1 MATSKTTYTKTL
13 RDWEELLAAAAEHAP
28 IMPEVED
35 LRAQLEQHATR
46 AKALKVLKDSAR
58 ANRQGLTQQL
68 DEELVKGREVAM
80 RIRGIAKARV
90 GPKNERIVQFGVA
103 PLRKRNRR
111 KKTSEPVPPPT
122 QPPAAPAVPALP
134 VPLAVTPPQKGGESP
149 TATVP

>member
-1 MATSKTTYTKTL
+1 
-13 RDWEELLAAAAEHAP
+13 
-28 IMPEVED
+28 MPEVED

-68 DEELVKGREVAM
+68 NEELVAGREVAM

-111 KKTSEPVPPPT
+111 SKTAGPVTPPTPPPAT
-122 QPPAAPAVPALP
+122 PAVPA
-134 VPLAVTPPQKGGESP
+134 VPAV
-149 TATVP
+149 

>member
-13 RDWEELLAAAAEHAP
+13 LDWEELLAAAAENAQ

-35 LRAQLEQHATR
+35 LRAALEQHASR
-46 AKALKVLKDSAR
+46 ARALKVLRDSAR

-68 DEELVKGREVAM
+68 SEELVKGRDVAM

-90 GPKNERIVQFGVA
+90 GPKNEKIVQFGMA

-111 KKTSEPVPPPT
+111 KKTTGPVTPPT
-122 QPPAAPAVPALP
+122 QPPAVPAET
-134 VPLAVTPPQKGGESP
+134 AVTPPQKGGEP
-149 TATVP
+149 PAMP